1 MTYDEAI
8 KKIRCREYDSDME
21 IGELTDVVTEGM
33 REKFR
38 AGEELSSSEIN
49 ILLDW
54 EIFPYE
60 LGNIIEAISHGYVI
74 REYIFEI
81 AENEHYMLML
91 ACHDD
96 YGVDDYTMPQTPK
109 RCYFKRVAILKWVC
123 TEQEEK

>member
-21 IGELTDVVTEGM
+21 IDELTDVVTEGM

-74 REYIFEI
+74 REYIFKIE
-81 AENEHYMLML
+81 ENEHYMLML
-91 ACHDD
+91 ACHYD
-96 YGVDDYTMPQTPK
+96 YGVDDYTTPQAPM
-109 RCYFKRVAILKWVC
+109 RCYFKKVAIEKWVC
-123 TEQEEK
+123 KED